1 MKDFRKLEVTEIT
14 QNLIGLISE
23 KMLITAGEKGNFN
36 TMTASW
42 GGVAFLW
49 NKPIVFIFVRPERYT
64 NYFLENTDTF
74 SLSFFD
80 DSYSKQLLLCGTK
93 SGKDIDKVK
102 ATGLTLLFTKSGT
115 PIFEEANLLLECKKK
130 YVDKFNEEFFLDK
143 DILDKFYGEKGGLH
157 RIFIAEVTN
166 VWQKDEQ

>member
-1 MKDFRKLEVTEIT
+1 MDNFKKLKATEIT
-14 QNLIGLISE
+14 QNLIGLIS
-23 KMLITAGEKGNFN
+23 KSMLITAGERDNFN

-49 NKPIVFIFVRPERYT
+49 NKPVVFIFVRPERYT

-80 DSYSKQLLLCGTK
+80 DSYKKQLLFCGTK
-93 SGKDIDKVK
+93 SGKDVDKVK
-102 ATGLTLLFTKSGT
+102 ETGLTPLFTKEGT
-115 PIFEEANLLLECKKK
+115 PIFAEAELLLECKKL

-143 DILDKFYGEKGGLH
+143 DMLEQFYGEKGGLH

-166 VWQKDEQ
+166 VWQKDE